1 MPIKTRIDMLSTGI
15 KTPVGIKVLGP
26 DLKVL
31 SDLAQQASNVV
42 KTDERTGPYT
52 VSAFAEKTVGGTY
65 LDIAVNRD
73 EIARYGLNVA
83 DVQEVDEPRF
93 VCGRA
98 LRVGIF
104 LSPFSVHVNR
114 APCTGMAMY
123 YRYAAGEF
131 LPAYNPR
138 APERNEAVELGL
150 VTPRGLKV
158 LVKQIAG
165 VLARRIVCE
174 ARPGQVLARGERY
187 GMIKFGSRT
196 ELYVPVESGYRAVV
210 VVGQW
215 VRGGETPLLRG
226 EPAPAAAACEP
237 GTASTCGATC

>member
-1 MPIKTRIDMLSTGI
+1 MR
-15 KTPVGIKVLGP
+15 KVLRRLRLAEYGGDELVLATVACAALGWGLWAVVGP
-26 DLKVL
+26 AAALAALAPWLMVL
-31 SDLAQQASNVV
+31 WFFRDP
-42 KTDERTGPYT
+42 ERRAPD
-52 VSAFAEKTVGGTY
+52 AAEVLVAPADG
-65 LDIAVNRD
+65 R
-73 EIARYGLNVA
+73 VA

-114 APCTGMAMY
+114 APCGGMVMY
-123 YRYAAGEF
+123 CRYAPGEF

-150 VTPRGLKV
+150 VTPEGLKV

-174 ARPGQVLARGERY
+174 ARPGEALARGARY

-196 ELYVPVESGYRAVV
+196 ELYVPAESGYCVAVE
-210 VVGQW
+210 VGQQ
-215 VRGGETPLLRG
+215 VRGGETPILQRV
-226 EPAPAAAACEP
+226 PSPVPAASSEP
-237 GTASTCGATC
+237 GTASTCSATC

>member
-1 MPIKTRIDMLSTGI
+1 MR
-15 KTPVGIKVLGP
+15 KVLRRLGLAEYGGDELALATIACAALGWGLFAVAGP
-26 DLKVL
+26 AAAPAALVPWLSVL
-31 SDLAQQASNVV
+31 WFFRDP
-42 KTDERTGPYT
+42 ERRGPE
-52 VSAFAEKTVGGTY
+52 AEEVLVAPADG
-65 LDIAVNRD
+65 R
-73 EIARYGLNVA
+73 VA

-114 APCTGMAMY
+114 APCGGMAMY
-123 YRYAAGEF
+123 YRYAPGEF

-150 VTPRGLKV
+150 VTPRGLRV
-158 LVKQIAG
+158 LVKQITG

-196 ELYVPVESGYRAVV
+196 ELYVPVESGYRAEV

-226 EPAPAAAACEP
+226 EPVPAPGAAAPCEP
-237 GTASTCGATC
+237 GTASTCSATC